1 MIVVNNKSE
10 LIKLLGQRI
19 EEQGLE
25 CDLNDIDVSKVTDM
39 SELFY
44 KSKFSGDISKWDVS
58 NVRNAYG
65 MFLNSKFDGDIR
77 DWNIDIS
84 YVEDMY
90 NMFLNSPLEG
100 RKPMWYIIWCGERF

>member
-1 MIVVNNKSE
+1 
-10 LIKLLGQRI
+10 
-19 EEQGLE
+19 
-25 CDLNDIDVSKVTDM
+25 
-39 SELFY
+39 
-44 KSKFSGDISKWDVS
+44 
-58 NVRNAYG
+58 

-100 RKPMWYIIWCGERF
+100 RKPMWYIIWCGGRF

>member
-1 MIVVNNKSE
+1 MVEKAKREVEYRIKQEGERAVIETNVHGLNHE
-10 LIKLLGQRI
+10 LIKLIGQLI

-58 NVRNAYG
+58 NVEKYQ
-65 MFLNSKFDGDIR
+65 LNLQLI
-77 DWNIDIS
+77 
-84 YVEDMY
+84 
-90 NMFLNSPLEG
+90 
-100 RKPMWYIIWCGERF
+100 